1 MVSVFLLLSAGLSVG
16 LCLAGGAFASLHVL
30 WQLPVFFLAAFLAL
44 TLAFLL
50 VFAVSCFVVD
60 PKKMVETPS
69 PYYRALFHHFCKL
82 AFFLGGVRLE
92 TTGLEKLPQKG
103 RFMLISNH
111 LFAFDPLVFYHEMPK
126 AELAFISKTE
136 VFSWPLVSQMMRK
149 LLCLPLD
156 RNNDRAAL
164 KSILKAVQ
172 FLKEDKA
179 SIAIFPEG
187 GTSKSGRLQPFRS
200 GAFKI
205 AQKAGVPI
213 VICAITNTKAI
224 RKNMFRRKTR
234 VTLDVLAVMPPE
246 ELTELKTTIAIS
258 ERAHAI
264 LSEGLARRGVETEP
278 ASE

>member
-1 MVSVFLLLSAGLSVG
+1 MVSLFLLLSAGLSVG

-30 WQLPVFFLAAFLAL
+30 WQLSVFFLAAFLTL

-92 TTGLEKLPQKG
+92 TTGLEKLPQQG

-126 AELAFISKTE
+126 SELAFISKTE

-246 ELTELKTTIAIS
+246 ELTELKTTIAIA

-264 LSEGLARRGVETEP
+264 LSEGLARRSVETEP